1 MFKHSNEIWTIW
13 YIFYFLLQNI
23 YIRKRENIR
32 YIYTY
37 KKEREYKIYKKE
49 REYKIY
55 KKERENI
62 KYIIL

>member
-1 MFKHSNEIWTIW
+1 MNNMI
-13 YIFYFLLQNI
+13 YFLFFI
-23 YIRKRENIR
+23 TKY
-32 YIYTY
+32 
-37 KKEREYKIYKKE
+37 IYKKE

>member
-1 MFKHSNEIWTIW
+1 MIHFSFFITK
-13 YIFYFLLQNI
+13 
-23 YIRKRENIR
+23 
-32 YIYTY
+32 YIY
-37 KKEREYKIYKKE
+37 KREREYKIYIYTYKKE